1 MKTDLSKT
9 DEPIQP
15 SFLGAMPI
23 SGAAAYNPQIWTWQG
38 PTNGA
43 YPPSISDLTFNTAAA
58 NPMSSYLVGPFPMS
72 L

>member
-15 SFLGAMPI
+15 SFLGPMPLT
-23 SGAAAYNPQIWTWQG
+23 GAAVLPSQVWTWQG

-43 YPPSISDLTFNTAAA
+43 YPPSICDLTLNTAAA
-58 NPMSSYLVGPFPMS
+58 NPATTYTVGTFPMS